1 MGFVLIEP
9 QADGVT
15 MLRLD
20 RAPANA
26 LSRAL
31 LEELADAAHALVTDP
46 PGAVVVTGG
55 ERIFAAGADIAE
67 FGGPDEAAIVGG
79 HFREAL
85 DLVAQIPR
93 PVIAAVNGYALGGGC
108 ELALACDLRVAAD
121 NATFGQPE
129 ILLGIIPGGGA
140 TQRLSRLIG
149 ASRAKDLIFTG
160 RQVQADE
167 ALRLGLVDRVVPR
180 AEVLDE
186 ALKWAGELARGP
198 SIALGVCQAGHRRRP
213 RVRPRRGPR
222 RRARS
227 VHRGLS
233 HGGRG
238 GGCGVVPRARA
249 GEGHVPRALSALPAR
264 IVSGRAAAVG
274 DRCERASTGVL

>member
-1 MGFVLIEP
+1 MGFVHVERSG
-9 QADGVT
+9 DGVT
-15 MLRLD
+15 VLRLD
-20 RAPANA
+20 RPSANA

-31 LEELADAAHALVTDP
+31 LEELAGAARALVTDP

-67 FGGPDEAAIVGG
+67 FGGPEEAAIVGG

-121 NATFGQPE
+121 NAIFGQPE

-149 ASRAKDLIFTG
+149 ISRAKDLIFTG

-186 ALKWAGELARGP
+186 ALSWASELARGP
-198 SIALGVCQAGHRRRP
+198 SLALGLAK
-213 RVRPRRGPR
+213 
-222 RRARS
+222 RAID
-227 VHRGLS
+227 VGLES
-233 HGGRG
+233 TLAVGLDVEHDLFTEVFRTED
-238 GGCGVVPRARA
+238 ARA
-249 GEGHVPRALSALPAR
+249 GVASFLDNGPGKATFGGH
-264 IVSGRAAAVG
+264 
-274 DRCERASTGVL
+274 